1 MRGGAGRARVINGTG
16 VDGNTRERVRG
27 SDRRG
32 GTSPGRRAPPPLRG
46 SREQKA
52 PSPAGAVDRARS
64 SRLDGERVRVHGTGA
79 LTSPLGISR
88 PKNWGIVAA
97 SDALSAVVV
106 AKDDRRRVD
115 GERNRTKLK
124 KRICQ
129 MKRESTWNKAPESPD
144 RVSNSP
150 APQPRRTV
158 SRPVRHHGSDVG
170 AHERP
175 RPHRASLAPQV
186 RVHRPRDRE
195 DHQFQKPHHRATKIA
210 SGVRHR
216 HPTRPSQPGHV
227 GRLERPRQARHVR
240 GCGHARRRHPLTY
253 RPEQP
258 VGLVERCN
266 RLPNLSRQVRARP
279 RRSPAR
285 RLLG

>member
-1 MRGGAGRARVINGTG
+1 MRDRGRDGGGQRAVRCVRGGAGRARVIDGTG

-106 AKDDRRRVD
+106 AKDDRRRVVW
-115 GERNRTKLK
+115 RTKTMRKGTSEKAHL
-124 KRICQ
+124 
-129 MKRESTWNKAPESPD
+129 TWNKAPSSPD

-158 SRPVRHHGSDVG
+158 S
-170 AHERP
+170 
-175 RPHRASLAPQV
+175 
-186 RVHRPRDRE
+186 
-195 DHQFQKPHHRATKIA
+195 
-210 SGVRHR
+210 
-216 HPTRPSQPGHV
+216 
-227 GRLERPRQARHVR
+227 
-240 GCGHARRRHPLTY
+240 
-253 RPEQP
+253 
-258 VGLVERCN
+258 
-266 RLPNLSRQVRARP
+266 
-279 RRSPAR
+279 
-285 RLLG
+285 

>member
-1 MRGGAGRARVINGTG
+1 MRGGAGRVRLIDRAD

-115 GERNRTKLK
+115 GEQKTKLK
-124 KRICQ
+124 KNLLKKRIL
-129 MKRESTWNKAPESPD
+129 TWNKARSPD

-195 DHQFQKPHHRATKIA
+195 DHQFQKPHRATKIA
-210 SGVRHR
+210 PGVRHR

-266 RLPNLSRQVRARP
+266 RLPDLSRQVRPRP